1 MGLPNNTFPGK
12 AWLFK
17 AVEETAAGEAVTET
31 AVVGAAVVGLAV
43 AAVVSFAVEVSLFL
57 SALLLPWVR
66 GVSCTGCT
74 LCVGCVSRAGCV
86 PGAEGTDIEGAAEV
100 EGTAEVD
107 AGSAVDVEAG
117 ERGVIA
123 EVVEI
128 PVHPVSIAVITRF
141 PTSAENSFLNLISL
155 FLFTHYYAS
164 AMISI
169 ENRLYH
175 TNVKNLLINCASE

>member
-43 AAVVSFAVEVSLFL
+43 AGVVSFAVEVSLFL

-100 EGTAEVD
+100 EGTA
-107 AGSAVDVEAG
+107 ADVEAG

-123 EVVEI
+123 EVVAI
-128 PVHPVSIAVITRF
+128 PVHPVSIAVITMF